1 MKLDPNTGGIITKE
15 EAKTLIAAFAK
26 KFPGQVVSSFI
37 GGDNVKKILEQNNCI
52 GLRIYNG
59 YDDVEQKI
67 SLVVVGVDT
76 QEQDMLDAEIIYDQ
90 MATCPPFCPGPT
102 NGLV

>member
-37 GGDNVKKILEQNNCI
+37 GGNNVKKILEQDNCI

-76 QEQDMLDAEIIYDQ
+76 QEQDMLDGDIIFDK
-90 MATCPPFCPGPT
+90 MATCPPICPT
-102 NGLV
+102 DGLV

>member
-26 KFPGQVVSSFI
+26 KFPGQIVSSFI

-76 QEQDMLDAEIIYDQ
+76 QEQDMLDGDIIFDK
-90 MATCPPFCPGPT
+90 MVTCPPFCPT
-102 NGLV
+102 DGLV

>member
-1 MKLDPNTGGIITKE
+1 MRLDPNTGSIITKE
-15 EAKTLIAAFAK
+15 EAKSLIAAFAK
-26 KFPGQVVSSFI
+26 KFPGEVVASFI
-37 GGDNVKKILEQNNCI
+37 GGDNVKKVLEQENCI

-59 YDDVEQKI
+59 YDDAEKKI

-76 QEQDMLDAEIIYDQ
+76 QEQDILDGDIIYDH
-90 MATCPPFCPGPT
+90 MATCPPFCPGPS

>member
-26 KFPGQVVSSFI
+26 KFPGQIVSSFI

-76 QEQDMLDAEIIYDQ
+76 QEQDMLDGDIIFDK
-90 MATCPPFCPGPT
+90 MATCPPICPT
-102 NGLV
+102 DGLV